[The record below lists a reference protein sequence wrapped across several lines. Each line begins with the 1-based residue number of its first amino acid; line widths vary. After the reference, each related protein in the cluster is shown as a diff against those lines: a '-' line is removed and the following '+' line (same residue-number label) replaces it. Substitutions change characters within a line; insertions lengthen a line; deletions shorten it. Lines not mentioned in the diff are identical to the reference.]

1 MKRNETKRNASVQCY
16 PKFEMKEKK
25 EDGRRREEWKKTPA
39 RQPSAGYA
47 ELAVEE
53 KRIGRKGWRE
63 GGGREED
70 VNDQHMLYVDSPL
83 RTGSP
88 ENQI

>member
-1 MKRNETKRNASVQCY
+1 MK
-16 PKFEMKEKK
+16 KK
-25 EDGRRREEWKKTPA
+25 KDGRRREEWKKTPA

-53 KRIGRKGWRE
+53 KRIGRKGGKE
-63 GGGREED
+63 GGREED
-70 VNDQHMLYVDSPL
+70 VNDQQMLYVDSPL
-83 RTGSP
+83 PTGSP